1 MWIMQLSRKNSGK
14 MEVAWQRMIARNPYK
29 YGTIDRVPKFVLER
43 DYIKNTPYVERSDN
57 EGIPFW
63 ACTPFHLE
71 CEASKE
77 DHLEKILA
85 YMYRT
90 KLFQALFG
98 EAAFYYRNPELNASA
113 GECSTLARVF
123 MRHISMVRLMG

>member
-43 DYIKNTPYVERSDN
+43 DYIKNTPYVERPDN

-63 ACTPFHLE
+63 ARPPFHLE
-71 CEASKE
+71 CEASEE
-77 DHLEKILA
+77 DHLEKSLPTCIV
-85 YMYRT
+85 
-90 KLFQALFG
+90 
-98 EAAFYYRNPELNASA
+98 RNSSKRSL
-113 GECSTLARVF
+113 GKRHSTTEIQSSTHQQGNVVLLQG
-123 MRHISMVRLMG
+123 SS